1 MGPAHA
7 SICSPWAKTN
17 CRLSLK
23 PGACAGQWFICNG
36 KLSSTKAYPTIA
48 GLNTLRPAPPKA
60 CLPRPMAIPAAIT
73 GNHHGAPVGRARA
86 RSTAVTKALPSLS
99 ADVTGWL
106 RNASAA
112 ASQQTAVIAHSPRL
126 QSRPHPSSQNE
137 ASRPGRQANKTR
149 PMALR
154 RRGSGGAM
162 VGLIA

>member
-1 MGPAHA
+1 M
-7 SICSPWAKTN
+7 
-17 CRLSLK
+17 
-23 PGACAGQWFICNG
+23 
-36 KLSSTKAYPTIA
+36 
-48 GLNTLRPAPPKA
+48 
-60 CLPRPMAIPAAIT
+60 
-73 GNHHGAPVGRARA
+73 
-86 RSTAVTKALPSLS
+86 TKALPSLS

-137 ASRPGRQANKTR
+137 ASRPGRQANKTS